1 MNGRPP
7 TQGGFAAIAAIFLV
21 VILAA
26 LGGFMLTFSNTQ
38 QLTSARDVQGSRA
51 YWAARAGL
59 EWAVVALPATPALCT
74 KPVAAPPTPIE
85 GYTIAIDCTSA
96 SYADIGATSGVSPT
110 TIFRM
115 TVTASTGTV
124 GSIASVDRSVTASVE
139 Q

>member
-1 MNGRPP
+1 MNCRHRA
-7 TQGGFAAIAAIFLV
+7 QGGFAAIAAIFLV

-38 QLTSARDVQGSRA
+38 HLTSARDVQGSRA

-59 EWAVVALPATPALCT
+59 EWALVALPATPALCT
-74 KPVAAPPTPIE
+74 TPVAAPPTPIE
-85 GYTIAIDCTSA
+85 GFTIAVNCTRTI
-96 SYADIGATSGVSPT
+96 YVDTGATSGVAPT
-110 TIFRM
+110 TIFQM

-124 GSIASVDRSVTASVE
+124 GSIAYTDRSVTASVE